1 MAKNFKEIEG
11 QIEQINEPRFAKDRR
26 VWVLMVKANG
36 SWRAFVSKDEQR
48 IKDHYLLIESKRI
61 ERTRDLEPV

>member
-26 VWVLMVKANG
+26 VWALMLKANG
-36 SWRAFVSKDEQR
+36 SWRAWVSR
-48 IKDHYLLIESKRI
+48 GG
-61 ERTRDLEPV
+61 